1 MQKFSRTTAV
11 IATVA
16 LAGALGACAEQPRY
30 GSQYPASQPTYS
42 SYPAGA
48 PAPAGMEYG
57 TVTNIETLQGRSSGS
72 SVGVG
77 TVAGAVIGGV
87 LGNQVGKGTGRAAA
101 TVLGAVGG
109 GVVGNQI
116 EGRTGNNND
125 GRIEGYRITIQ
136 LDQGGQRAYDV
147 GSPGDLRPGDRVRLN
162 GGQISRI

>member
-87 LGNQVGKGTGRAAA
+87 LGNQVGKGDGRKAA
-101 TVLGAVGG
+101 TVAGAVAG
-109 GVVGNQI
+109 GVVGNQV
-116 EGRTGNNND
+116 GKRSGSGDPVGN
-125 GRIEGYRITIQ
+125 E
-136 LDQGGQRAYDV
+136 L
-147 GSPGDLRPGDRVRLN
+147 PP
-162 GGQISRI
+162 